1 MMEITAEIRALID
14 KAAAGVELAGDEYID
29 PADGLIHCKKCGGQR
44 QTVVPCFG
52 KPGYFMPR
60 CICQC
65 QREAEEQRKTAEERQ
80 RRMERIKRRKAQGLQ
95 DRYLYDYT
103 FSNDNGQNPLMDK
116 AHAYVENWKEA
127 YKSNIGL
134 LLFGDVGTGKSF
146 FAGCIA
152 NALTPATVQKLSQVP
167 NIIGVK
173 DSSGN
178 FDNILQY
185 IEKTRGGEKP
195 FTVLSGNDSLI
206 LWTLLAGGKGAIAA
220 CANVFP
226 HTMVSI
232 YEKFAAGDIEG
243 ARKAQDSIRPFRDT
257 FKFGNPNTIVK
268 LAVKELGY
276 PVGTCRAPFNSLSPA
291 GFEALRATLKACRD
305 NGLY

>member
-1 MMEITAEIRALID
+1 MKEIKGVIVPILTPMREDGTINSEELVNQIERLID
-14 KAAAGVELAGDEYID
+14 AGIHGIFVLGTNGEGYILDEDEKTEVIRV
-29 PADGLIHCKKCGGQR
+29 AVN
-44 QTVVPCFG
+44 TVNGRVPV
-52 KPGYFMPR
+52 Y
-60 CICQC
+60 
-65 QREAEEQRKTAEERQ
+65 A
-80 RRMERIKRRKAQGLQ
+80 
-95 DRYLYDYT
+95 
-103 FSNDNGQNPLMDK
+103 
-116 AHAYVENWKEA
+116 
-127 YKSNIGL
+127 
-134 LLFGDVGTGKSF
+134 GTGCVSTRDTVRMSREGQGTGG
-146 FAGCIA
+146 GCALHHYAKLCCSLPGRTHPHYETVAKTVDMPILLYNIPA
-152 NALTPATVQKLSQVP
+152 RTGNALAPATVQKLSQVP

-232 YEKFAAGDIEG
+232 YEKFTAGDLEG
-243 ARKAQDSIRPFRDT
+243 ARRAQDSIRPFRDI

-268 LAVKELGY
+268 TAVKELGY
-276 PVGTCRAPFNSLSPA
+276 PVGLCRAPFNSLSPA
-291 GFEALRATLKACRD
+291 GLDALRTALQTCRD
-305 NGLY
+305 NGLC